1 MTLPTEAFE
10 HAPAVVVSDALYR
23 DGVRDV
29 RLAQQSVTAQQ
40 VADLA
45 MASQAYIDS
54 QIGCPSPHGIWRHLG
69 AAQQQIA
76 RDCVHKGSHGTPEA
90 RIKYIAKLR
99 RLDDN
104 VKSYQEPRY
113 KGE

>member
-10 HAPAVVVSDALYR
+10 YSSPVVDSDAFYR
-23 DGVRDV
+23 EGVRDV

-69 AAQQQIA
+69 SAQQMIA
-76 RDCVHKGSHGTPEA
+76 RDCVYKGSHRTPEA

-99 RLDDN
+99 RLDDK